1 MHLHEVTLIR
11 RHKVQLQFSRHN
23 PWVQPKGIDM
33 ALRPVKQP
41 LSILAHIMEHP
52 DNGFTRL
59 RITLLLLLMSF
70 YHSYT
75 PFGKKKCLSGRQRP
89 FSEDCLYFC
98 FLFDSIFI
106 TFLFWIDRWAGVT
119 GTESVAGGLYMAHGT
134 TQGVTVLAGFSDSSC
149 FHFASSSSFSVTA
162 RV

>member
-1 MHLHEVTLIR
+1 MDLRDYGLLFYFCWCLFTTLIL
-11 RHKVQLQFSRHN
+11 HL
-23 PWVQPKGIDM
+23 
-33 ALRPVKQP
+33 
-41 LSILAHIMEHP
+41 E
-52 DNGFTRL
+52 
-59 RITLLLLLMSF
+59 
-70 YHSYT
+70 
-75 PFGKKKCLSGRQRP
+75 KKKCLSGRQRP

-162 RV
+162 RVWYDVVQIFLYILALPHRDLHISVRRFSIWGYSLRATVELSILMKIAEG

>member
-1 MHLHEVTLIR
+1 MV
-11 RHKVQLQFSRHN
+11 
-23 PWVQPKGIDM
+23 
-33 ALRPVKQP
+33 LRPVKQL
-41 LSILAHIMEHP
+41 LSILAHITGHP

-59 RITLLLLLMSF
+59 RIASFYFLLLMSF

-75 PFGKKKCLSGRQRP
+75 PLGEKKSFAVSRAFLGGMS
-89 FSEDCLYFC
+89 LFC

-134 TQGVTVLAGFSDSSC
+134 KQGVTVLAGFSDSSC
-149 FHFASSSSFSVTA
+149 FHFASSSSFSVTV